1 MGKGTRRTFL
11 KASTAGVAAA
21 VVPKTAQALI
31 ATPGATEGPYYP
43 APAMRFD
50 DADNN
55 LVRVEGKVRD
65 AGGEIIHM
73 TGQVT
78 DGDGNPVSGARVEIW
93 QCDANGR
100 YLHTSDNR
108 NTPRDNG
115 FQGFG
120 HDVTGKDGTYRFRTI
135 RPVPYP
141 GRTPHIHVK
150 VFTAKR
156 TLTTQIYLAGEPG
169 NQRDP
174 LYRRLSAAERQAV
187 AMRFEKRDGVPTT
200 TVNLVV

>member
-11 KASTAGVAAA
+11 KTSTAGLAAA
-21 VVPKTAQALI
+21 VVPQAAQALV

-50 DADNN
+50 DADND
-55 LVRVEGKVRD
+55 LVRTEGQVRE
-65 AGGEIIHM
+65 AGGEIIYL

-78 DGDGNPVSGARVEIW
+78 DADGNPVPGARVEIW

-100 YLHTSDNR
+100 YLHTGDNR
-108 NTPRDNG
+108 DTPRDAA

-120 HDVTGKDGTYRFRTI
+120 HHVTGKDGQYRFRTI

-141 GRTPHIHVK
+141 GRAPHIHVK
-150 VFTAKR
+150 VITGQH
-156 TLTTQIYLAGEPG
+156 TLTTQLYLAGEPG
-169 NQRDP
+169 NARDV
-174 LYRRLSAAERQAV
+174 LYRRLSTAERQAV
-187 AMRFEKRDGVPTT
+187 EMRFETRDGVPKT

>member
-1 MGKGTRRTFL
+1 MAKGTRRTFL
-11 KASTAGVAAA
+11 KTTTAGVAAA
-21 VVPKTAQALI
+21 VVPQAAQALV

-43 APAMRFD
+43 KPAMRFD
-50 DADNN
+50 DADND
-55 LVRVEGKVRD
+55 LVRIEGKVRE
-65 AGGEIIHM
+65 AGGEIIRL

-100 YLHTSDNR
+100 YLHDR
-108 NTPRDNG
+108 DKRDMPRDNG

-120 HDVTGKDGTYRFRTI
+120 HDVTGKDGHYRFRTI

-141 GRTPHIHVK
+141 GRSPHIHVK
-150 VFTAKR
+150 VFTGRR
-156 TLTTQIYLAGEPG
+156 TLTTQLYLAGEPG
-169 NQRDP
+169 NEHDV

-187 AMRFEKRDGVPTT
+187 EMRFEVRDGVPTT
-200 TVNLVV
+200 SVNLVV